1 MAAAKKSSE
10 GTELVQQAEKHLK
23 TSLLKWKPD
32 YELAADS
39 YNKAAT
45 CFKTAKELQKAKDC
59 LYKASD
65 CYKQTKAF
73 FSAAKSLDQA
83 IILLKELQEW
93 KEISNIAHK
102 ACQLFQEHGSPD
114 TAALLLDKSA
124 KMIEAH
130 LPEDALVLYRR
141 AMEVVMI
148 EDRPRQ
154 ASEFA
159 TRAGRLLV
167 KLGKYE
173 DAINMLS
180 REMNYHIA
188 GENPAAVGRVLVV
201 VVLLHLVREDVIAAG
216 KAIQEWG
223 GNGQQDELQVAMNLH
238 RAFDSEDAQAA
249 ERALADPFIRHMDV
263 EYAKLTRVVPLPK
276 GYSDLENA
284 ARPKTNLE
292 DLVDDIPDID
302 DDDLENEYGGG
313 SRSNND
319 VEPQAKSTGVK
330 HEEDLEEEGGLC

>member
-1 MAAAKKSSE
+1 MASAKKSAE
-10 GTELVQQAEKHLK
+10 GTDLVQQAEKYLK

-45 CFKTAKELQKAKDC
+45 CFKTAKELHKAKDC

-65 CYKQTKAF
+65 CYKQTKAY

-83 IILLKELQEW
+83 ILLLKELQDW
-93 KEISNIAHK
+93 KEISTIAHK

-124 KMIEAH
+124 KIIEPH
-130 LPEDALVLYRR
+130 LPEDALVLYKR
-141 AMEVVMI
+141 AMEVVMV

-159 TRAGRLLV
+159 SRAGRLLV
-167 KLGKYE
+167 RLGRYE

-180 REMNYHIA
+180 KEMNYHIA
-188 GENPAAVGRVLVV
+188 GENPAAVGRVLVAV
-201 VVLLHLVREDVIAAG
+201 VMLHLAREDVIAAG

-223 GNGQQDELQVAMNLH
+223 GNGQQEELQVAMNLH
-238 RAFDSEDAQAA
+238 HAFDSEDAQAA

-263 EYAKLTRVVPLPK
+263 EYAKLTRSVPLPK
-276 GYSDLENA
+276 GLSELENA

-292 DLVDDIPDID
+292 SLVDDIPAID
-302 DDDLENEYGGG
+302 DDDIENEYGGVA
-313 SRSNND
+313 RSYNANPEAESTEIKND
-319 VEPQAKSTGVK
+319 D
-330 HEEDLEEEGGLC
+330 DLEEGGLC

>member
-201 VVLLHLVREDVIAAG
+201 VVLLHLAREDVIAAG

-330 HEEDLEEEGGLC
+330 HEEDLEEGGLC